1 MILIT
6 GAAGFIGSYVTGK
19 LNTHRVDDLLLCDDF
34 SPPLKRP
41 NWHTKRYIALLPR
54 EHLFDE
60 LRDYEG
66 KVEAVIHLGARTDT
80 TASDP
85 EPFRRLNL
93 EFSQKLW
100 RYCAE
105 RQITFIYA
113 SSAATYG
120 DGSRGYS
127 DATPPAELM
136 PLNPYARSKNDFDN
150 WALQQD
156 RFPAYWVGLKFFNAY
171 GPNEYHKGRMAS
183 VVYHGYRQIQETGS
197 IRLFRSH
204 RPDVAD
210 GAQARDFIYVDD
222 VSEILWFLLKRQPLE
237 GLLNVGTGQA
247 RTFLDLARAL
257 FSALEKE
264 PAIDFIDTPADIRAT
279 YQYFTQADQGRFN
292 TIGYTKPFT
301 SLEEGVGTY
310 VRDYLVPERYY

>member
-6 GAAGFIGSYVTGK
+6 GAAGFIGSYFTGK
-19 LNTHRVDDLLLCDDF
+19 LNSHRVDDLLLCDDF
-34 SPPLKRP
+34 SSPLKRP
-41 NWHTKRYIALLPR
+41 NWHSKRFIARLHR
-54 EHLFDE
+54 EQLFDE
-60 LRDYEG
+60 LKNYEG

-80 TASDP
+80 TAVDP

-100 RYCAE
+100 RYCAD

-127 DATPPAELM
+127 DATPPSELQ
-136 PLNPYARSKNDFDN
+136 PLNPYARSKNDFDH

-156 RFPAYWVGLKFFNAY
+156 RLPAYWVGLKFFNVY

-183 VVYHGYRQIQETGS
+183 VVFHGYHQVRNSGR

-210 GAQARDFIYVDD
+210 GEQARDFIYVDD
-222 VSEILWFLLKRQPLE
+222 VAEILWFLLKRQPLE
-237 GLLNVGTGQA
+237 GLLNVGTGRA

-257 FSALEKE
+257 FSAMEKDPDIE
-264 PAIDFIDTPADIRAT
+264 FIDTPEDIRAS
-279 YQYFTQADQGRFN
+279 YQYLTQADLSRFN
-292 TIGYTKPFT
+292 TIGYTKPFAT
-301 SLEEGVGTY
+301 LEEGVATY

>member
-6 GAAGFIGSYVTGK
+6 GAAGFIGSYFTGK
-19 LNTHRVDDLLLCDDF
+19 LNSHRVDDLLLCDDF
-34 SPPLKRP
+34 SSTHKRP
-41 NWHTKRYIALLPR
+41 NWQGKRYIARLHR
-54 EHLFDE
+54 DTLFEE
-60 LRDYEG
+60 LQAYEG

-80 TASDP
+80 TTRDP
-85 EPFRRLNL
+85 EPFRHLNL

-127 DATPPAELM
+127 DATPPSELV
-136 PLNPYARSKNDFDN
+136 PLNPYARSKNDFDH

-156 RFPAYWVGLKFFNAY
+156 QLPAYWVGLKFFNVY

-183 VVYHGYRQIQETGS
+183 VVYHGYRQVRDSGR

-204 RPDVAD
+204 RTDVAD
-210 GAQARDFIYVDD
+210 GHQARDFIYADD
-222 VSEILWFLLKRQPLE
+222 VAEILWFILKRQPLE
-237 GLLNVGTGQA
+237 GLLNVGTGHA
-247 RTFLDLARAL
+247 RTFLDLAHAL
-257 FSALEKE
+257 FEALGKE
-264 PAIDFIDTPADIRAT
+264 PTIEFVDTPEDIRAT
-279 YQYFTQADQGRFN
+279 YQYFTQADLSRFS
-292 TIGYTKPFT
+292 TIGYNRPFIP
-301 SLEEGVGTY
+301 LEEGVATY
-310 VRDYLVPERYY
+310 VRDFLMAERYY